1 MTLGLKHETR
11 IRCQPADDPLARDD
25 AKAITELTEGT
36 GGCFSF
42 GIAAAAAAWA
52 AATASC
58 CSMDLTFKK
67 VIKSAVEMVTKSYIF
82 VIDTCKGLLP
92 ANDSKPS
99 LIF

>member
-11 IRCQPADDPLARDD
+11 LRCQPADDPLARDD

-67 VIKSAVEMVTKSYIF
+67 VIKSAVENVIKSF
-82 VIDTCKGLLP
+82 FFLCHSHSGKGNVLP
-92 ANDSKPS
+92 MIHS
-99 LIF
+99 LV